1 MPTFCGCGANLDDL
15 PQICARGRRGS
26 ATAGQGREGESRGGR
41 TIAYLNLWRMFLWIE
56 SHCGPRSEASG
67 ECLDAEREKERAHNG
82 LHGRV
87 RLDDE
92 RVAKVRRL
100 AALLGVDAVEAHRL
114 HESKVSV
121 R

>member
-1 MPTFCGCGANLDDL
+1 VP
-15 PQICARGRRGS
+15 RRS
-26 ATAGQGREGESRGGR
+26 RERKGTHDR
-41 TIAYLNLWRMFLWIE
+41 
-56 SHCGPRSEASG
+56 
-67 ECLDAEREKERAHNG
+67 

-92 RVAKVRRL
+92 RVAQVGRL

-114 HESKVSV
+114 RDRDASGKMHVQREE